1 MSATD
6 KSKIVEN
13 DLHNIES
20 ELKSREAT
28 SDDNVQL
35 PMLVEIEDFI
45 RKNPLLALGIAILL
59 GVTVGYLLKN
69 LKNSESF
76 QKKVGDLLE
85 GLTKSGNFDLLSVI
99 LNAKK

>member
-6 KSKIVEN
+6 KSKMVEN
-13 DLHNIES
+13 DIHMIEN
-20 ELKSREAT
+20 EMNSRESTEAEQ
-28 SDDNVQL
+28 VQL

-76 QKKVGDLLE
+76 QKKVGEMLE